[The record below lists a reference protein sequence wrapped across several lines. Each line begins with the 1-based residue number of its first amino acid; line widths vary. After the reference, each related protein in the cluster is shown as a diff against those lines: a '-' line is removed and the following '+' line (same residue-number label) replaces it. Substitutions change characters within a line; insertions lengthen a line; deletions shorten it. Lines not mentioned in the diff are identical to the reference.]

1 MEELGKITPLLELSL
16 LKGDFMEPL
25 VINLLAGPGAGKSTT
40 AAAVFSLLKLH
51 GINAELV
58 TEIAKDF
65 TWEQRLKTLR
75 NQYYVWAKQ
84 QHRFWRVKDDVD
96 IIVTDSPLF
105 FSLVY
110 GEQKP
115 DSFYQLVMEEFNSY
129 NNMNYYINRV
139 KVYNEKGR
147 NQTEEEARNL
157 DDAIKFKLRE
167 NRIEYTEIPGNVKG
181 INTIANTVL
190 ERLGV
195 EPVIFMGEFVKPTI
209 GGR

>member
-1 MEELGKITPLLELSL
+1 MG
-16 LKGDFMEPL
+16 PL
-25 VINLLAGPGAGKSTT
+25 VINFMAGPGAGKSTT
-40 AAAVFSLLKLH
+40 AAAVFSLIKLH
-51 GINAELV
+51 NVNSELV

-96 IIVTDSPLF
+96 VIVTDSPLF

-129 NNMNYYINRV
+129 ENLNYYIKRV
-139 KVYNEKGR
+139 KPYQEKGR
-147 NQTEEEARNL
+147 NQTEEEAKNL
-157 DDAIKFKLRE
+157 DDIIKFKLSE
-167 NRIEYTEIPGNVKG
+167 NNIEYTEIPGTIQG
-181 INTIANTVL
+181 INLVVGDILDKL
-190 ERLGV
+190 EIDPMFNMGV
-195 EPVIFMGEFVKPTI
+195 YNDPVI
-209 GGR
+209 GG